1 MLLRNLTKDK
11 FKEKQLTMTNNTT
24 HSTAIMGVTDYHNKM
39 DTLGK
44 GKHTYKDLT

>member
-1 MLLRNLTKDK
+1 
-11 FKEKQLTMTNNTT
+11 MTNNTT

-44 GKHTYKDLT
+44 GKHTYKDLTWPDTWARLFKAQLS